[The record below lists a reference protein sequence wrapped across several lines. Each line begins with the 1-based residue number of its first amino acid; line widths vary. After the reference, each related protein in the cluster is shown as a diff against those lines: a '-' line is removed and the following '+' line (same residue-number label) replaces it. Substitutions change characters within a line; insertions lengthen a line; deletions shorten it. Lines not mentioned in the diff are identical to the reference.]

1 MDSTQRCRD
10 QAAECHRIMSNAPTK
25 EQAQLLGNMS
35 SSWSRLAGQ
44 IDRYN
49 QLAREQSRI
58 PRAGGASLE
67 QLEQRTSVDGSAS
80 QPD

>member
-1 MDSTQRCRD
+1 VDSTQRCRD
-10 QAAECHRIMSNAPTK
+10 QAAECLRIMNSAPTK
-25 EQAQLLGNMS
+25 DQAQLLGNMS
-35 SSWSRLAGQ
+35 ISWSRLAGQ

-58 PRAGGASLE
+58 PRGGDVSLE
-67 QLEQRTSVDGSAS
+67 QLEQRISVGGRDL